1 MIDVAILIVF
11 ILCILA
17 GYYRGTIYA
26 AINIGITVLS
36 FFLARLMVPA
46 AAGIVKKSDTL
57 YKGMLYYF
65 EGYEYISASSVERV
79 HDIATA
85 TPDEELDYLIE
96 NANMPLP
103 FGKAVWKNIHGL
115 AYAKKGIVTLGD
127 YFNQTIVDV
136 VINILS
142 LLLLFIIIRLAIG
155 WALSAADFSV
165 GGLPVM
171 KRYDALFSCGIGFL
185 HGVVLLYIIFLIVPV
200 VLAVVPRIGNY
211 LEASKLGGFFY
222 HMNPLL
228 WMIPTT

>member
-1 MIDVAILIVF
+1 MIDAAILIVF
-11 ILCILA
+11 VLCILA

-36 FFLARLMVPA
+36 FFLALLMVPA

-65 EGYEYISASSVERV
+65 EGYEYISATSVESV
-79 HDIATA
+79 HDIAAQTS
-85 TPDEELDYLIE
+85 DEELDYLIE
-96 NANMPLP
+96 NADMPLP
-103 FGKAVWKNIHGL
+103 FGEAVRKNIHGL
-115 AYAKKGIVTLGD
+115 VYAPKGIVTLGD

-142 LLLLFIIIRLAIG
+142 LLLLFIVIRLVIG
-155 WALSAADFSV
+155 WALSVVDFSV

-171 KRYDALFSCGIGFL
+171 KQYDALFSCGIGFL

-200 VLAVVPRIGNY
+200 ILAVVSQIGNY
-211 LEASKLGGFFY
+211 LEASRLGGFFY
-222 HMNPLL
+222 HVNPLL
-228 WMIPTT
+228 WLVPTT